1 MVIRRSWIVMVLWT
15 VGLLSDGGAA
25 PCPGAEAVARPLRF
39 LFVAP
44 CRDEAFFLPVKK
56 GMHDAAKML
65 GVTCDFVGTEDVD
78 IPAQA
83 AMVRKGVEDGY
94 DGIAVCIIDAVG
106 FDEAIAAARRQGVPV
121 VAFNTDD
128 AGSPNQRLSAVA
140 QDVYQA
146 GRSVGAEA
154 ARHLPEGCQVLFT
167 LHSAGVSA
175 LDDRLRGIQEMLKP
189 KGITGPVVVT
199 GTTAEASAEVI
210 VKALKDQPQLKGVLC
225 TGQADTEGAGLA
237 VEKHFGGKG
246 YYLAGFDLSP
256 NTLRLLRAGVIQFTI
271 DQQPYGQGFYPVV
284 QLTLWCRYGL
294 RPASMDA
301 GATLIRPA
309 DVDRIEDLTRRGYR

>member
-1 MVIRRSWIVMVLWT
+1 
-15 VGLLSDGGAA
+15 
-25 PCPGAEAVARPLRF
+25 
-39 LFVAP
+39 
-44 CRDEAFFLPVKK
+44 
-56 GMHDAAKML
+56 
-65 GVTCDFVGTEDVD
+65 
-78 IPAQA
+78 
-83 AMVRKGVEDGY
+83 MVRKGVEDGY